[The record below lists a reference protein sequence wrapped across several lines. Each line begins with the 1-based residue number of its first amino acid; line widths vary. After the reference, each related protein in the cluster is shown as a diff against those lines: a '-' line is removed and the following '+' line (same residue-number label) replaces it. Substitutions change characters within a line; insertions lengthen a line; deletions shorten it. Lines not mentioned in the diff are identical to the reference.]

1 MAKIKILGADRNQ
14 FGGARPYG
22 NVTTIRSVLETG
34 ATGIPVR
41 SNATAALAVNDVVQ
55 INTLQPGFLV
65 EAVSLIVSNGFG
77 IGVTASLGF
86 EYTDGV
92 DRPELPQAA
101 NYFGAGIDLA
111 TVANLRLNLTKKLA
125 KFPAGVTLLL
135 TITGA
140 AVAEAGY
147 LDLIVHGE
155 GLGAD

>member
-1 MAKIKILGADRNQ
+1 M
-14 FGGARPYG
+14 
-22 NVTTIRSVLETG
+22 
-34 ATGIPVR
+34 
-41 SNATAALAVNDVVQ
+41 Q

-77 IGVTASLGF
+77 TGVTASLGF

>member
-41 SNATAALAVNDVVQ
+41 SNAIAALAVNDVVQ

-65 EAVSLIVSNGFG
+65 EAVSLVVSNGFG
-77 IGVTASLGF
+77 AGVTASLGF

-111 TVANLRLNLTKKLA
+111 TVANLRLNLKLA